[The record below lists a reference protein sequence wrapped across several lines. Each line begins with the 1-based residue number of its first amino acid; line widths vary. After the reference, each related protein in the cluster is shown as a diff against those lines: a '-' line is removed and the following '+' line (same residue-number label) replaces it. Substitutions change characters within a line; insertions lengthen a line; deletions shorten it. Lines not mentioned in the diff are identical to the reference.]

1 MWRSFVLT
9 KEAKQMR
16 KEGQGDSRGSSIS
29 YWRKKQALFNKGF
42 KREAKNPAS
51 NTNTQSN

>member
-16 KEGQGDSRGSSIS
+16 KEGQGDSRGSRIS
-29 YWRKKQALFNKGF
+29 YWRKQQALSNKGF

-51 NTNTQSN
+51 NTHTQGN

>member
-1 MWRSFVLT
+1 MWRSFFWT

-51 NTNTQSN
+51 NTHTQSN